1 MTCREF
7 VEFVW
12 QYVED
17 QLRPEGRAQFE
28 THLAACPHC
37 VKYLQSYRETTR
49 LGKFVFAHPEDV
61 VPAEVPEDLVRA
73 ILASRAR
80 AAGPAA

>member
-12 QYVED
+12 RYVDEE
-17 QLRPEGRAQFE
+17 LLPEEYARFE
-28 THLAACPHC
+28 AHLALCPHC
-37 VKYLQSYRETTR
+37 VKYLQSYCETMR
-49 LGKFVFAHPEDV
+49 VGRVVFHDLDELTPT
-61 VPAEVPEDLVRA
+61 EVPEELIQA

-80 AAGPAA
+80 AA